1 MRGFAVAVLIVA
13 AAATPLC
20 AQTTADGLQETV
32 GGTVQIEQ
40 ETQRQRD
47 DWATEQAELEAR
59 YRTAKANVKYLQER
73 ITSEEG
79 RVAALNESIAELERR
94 MGEARTLQ
102 NSLQDTLDMTM
113 LRFERFVEND
123 LPFLADEREQRLE
136 SLRGELARPEVTGAE
151 KLRRLLEAMQV
162 ETEYGKVVAVDQ
174 DEITVDGEPLFVD
187 VLRVGRVSLFWRT
200 PDGEKVGTFDRGT
213 WEWVELPASYERSI
227 TIAIEMASR
236 LRPVQLIDLPLGR
249 IQR

>member
-1 MRGFAVAVLIVA
+1 MRRLA
-13 AAATPLC
+13 AAALLVMVAATPLS

-32 GGTVQIEQ
+32 SGTVEIEQ

-47 DWATEQAELEAR
+47 QWATEQAELEAR
-59 YRTAKANVKYLQER
+59 YRTARANVKYLRER
-73 ITSEEG
+73 IVSEEG
-79 RVAALNESIAELERR
+79 RVAALGESIAELERR

-113 LRFERFVEND
+113 LRFERFVEKD
-123 LPFLADEREQRLE
+123 LPFLSDERELRLE
-136 SLRGELARPEVTGAE
+136 ALRGELARPEVTGAE

-162 ETEYGKVVAVDQ
+162 ETEYGKAVAVDQ
-174 DEITVDGEPLFVD
+174 DEISVHGEALFVD

-200 PDGEKVGTFDRGT
+200 PDGERVGTFDRGA
-213 WEWVELPASYERSI
+213 WEWVELPSSYEHSI